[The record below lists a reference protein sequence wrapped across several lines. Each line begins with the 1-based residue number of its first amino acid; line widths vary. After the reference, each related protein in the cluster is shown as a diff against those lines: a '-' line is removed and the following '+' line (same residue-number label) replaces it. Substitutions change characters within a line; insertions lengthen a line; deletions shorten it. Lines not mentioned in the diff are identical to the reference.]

1 MNNLLFSLASR
12 SLWLIVIRLSLPYPV
27 QAQITGSG
35 DNDEKPVHVLESPA
49 QYTGPSDSPIDLDHI
64 DTVKIGLFLAQRN
77 NSHLIKAAEMAASE
91 YNDMGG
97 FHGKKFRIVQRWA
110 ENPWAA
116 GSKEMIKLIY
126 EDSVWAIIGSHDG
139 NTTHIAEQVVT
150 KARITLISPI
160 SADPTLNYVNI
171 PWMFRLPPDYRLQAI
186 HLLEKGIKIHSG
198 SRVGLISTDN
208 HDGRIFS
215 QNMNK
220 ALSMNGTPAIFHFEI
235 TKVADLT
242 NIMNRSIS
250 FNPDGLVLQLS
261 PESLTSLL
269 KDLEK
274 INFSGAVFIPWIPGM
289 PAFELNAYQNLQIY
303 QVQPFSVQDNA
314 MYISFEKRF
323 NDLYGIL
330 PMAEDAYMYDAMSMV
345 MNAIKISGLS
355 RAKIRSTIAELTAV
369 KGVTGII
376 DWDNGGGNTA
386 KPVLHIVNL
395 H

>member
-1 MNNLLFSLASR
+1 MNSLLFSLASR
-12 SLWLIVIRLSLPYPV
+12 SLLLIIIRLTLPDPV

-35 DNDEKPVHVLESPA
+35 DNDEKPVYVLETPA
-49 QYTGPSDSPIDLDHI
+49 QYTGPSNSSIDLDHI
-64 DTVKIGLFLAQRN
+64 DAVKIGLFLSERN
-77 NSHLIKAAEMAASE
+77 NSHLIKAAEMALSD
-91 YNDMGG
+91 YNNLGG
-97 FHGKKFRIVQRWA
+97 FQGKKFRIVQRWA

-171 PWMFRLPPDYRLQAI
+171 PWMFRLPPDYRIQAI
-186 HLLEKGIKIHSG
+186 HLLEKGIKIHTG
-198 SRVGLISTDN
+198 SRIGIISTEN

-215 QNMNK
+215 HEMKK
-220 ALSMNGTPAIFHFEI
+220 ALTVNGTPAIFHFESTEVVDI
-235 TKVADLT
+235 TKIV
-242 NIMNRSIS
+242 NRSIS
-250 FNPDGLVLQLS
+250 FNPDGLVIQLS

-274 INFSGAVFIPWIPGM
+274 INFSGAVFIPWIPGIS
-289 PAFELNAYQNLQIY
+289 AFELNAYQNFQIY
-303 QVQPFSVQDNA
+303 QVMPFSIRDNF
-314 MYISFEKRF
+314 MFKSFEKRF
-323 NDLYGIL
+323 NNLYGIA
-330 PMAEDAYMYDAMSMV
+330 PVAEDAYMYDAMSLV
-345 MNAIKISGLS
+345 MSAIKISGLN
-355 RAKIRSTIAELTAV
+355 RAKIRSKIAELTAV

-386 KPVLHIVNL
+386 KPVLNIVN
-395 H
+395 